1 MNEVNAET
9 GYLLDNAA
17 ADAGGRFGVLSALFD
32 PVTAGHV
39 DALGIRPGWRCWEV
53 GAGGLSVPRLLR
65 DRVGSSGYVLATDV
79 DVQWMN
85 ADSVGG
91 MEVRQHDVAID
102 DPPGDDF
109 DLVHARLVLVH
120 LADRKAAL
128 RRMVAAV
135 RPGGWLLIEDFDTAL
150 QPKACLDPQ
159 RPEEHLANHIRAG
172 FLILLGER
180 GADLRYGRR
189 LPRLVREAG
198 LTEVTAHAYFPVVR
212 PGVVALEVA
221 NLNQVRGALVAHG
234 LATEAEIQEYLDV
247 LATGQ
252 LDLVTPPLI
261 SVRGRRS

>member
-1 MNEVNAET
+1 MNEVDAES

-17 ADAGGRFGVLSALFD
+17 ADAGGRFGALSALFD

-53 GAGGLSVPRLLR
+53 GAGGPSVPRLLR

-79 DVQWMN
+79 DVQWM
-85 ADSVGG
+85 DSSPAAGV
-91 MEVRQHDVAID
+91 EVRRHDVAID
-102 DPPGDDF
+102 DPPGEDF

-120 LADRKAAL
+120 LADRDAAL
-128 RRMVAAV
+128 RRMVAAL

-150 QPKACLDPQ
+150 QPKACLDPG

-198 LTEVTAHAYFPVVR
+198 LTEVTADAYFPVAQPAVT
-212 PGVVALEVA
+212 ALDVA

-234 LATEAEIQEYLDV
+234 LATEAEIQEYLEV

-261 SVRGRRS
+261 CVRGRRG